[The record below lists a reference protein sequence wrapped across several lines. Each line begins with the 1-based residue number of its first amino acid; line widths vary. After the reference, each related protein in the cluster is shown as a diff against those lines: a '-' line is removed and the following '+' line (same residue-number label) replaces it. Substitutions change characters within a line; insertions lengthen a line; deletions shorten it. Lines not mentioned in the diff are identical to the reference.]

1 VAESAARPDDTIGV
15 RRTLPTPSATPV
27 ASAAADQ
34 VSSDHLPTGSGG
46 GQNASFAVVLAEDH
60 RIVREGTRQL
70 LEHDPSIRVVGEAST
85 GEEAVRLALDLKPS
99 VMLVD
104 IQLNGM
110 NGIDVIRTVARTAP
124 QVRCVVLS
132 AYDDYVY
139 ITEAFEAGACGYL
152 LKTVSAVELVGAVS
166 AAAAGATVTDERI
179 SKRLMERW
187 RSKRPLVERLTP
199 RETDVLRLL
208 VKGSS
213 NKEIAR
219 ALGVGLRTVEG
230 YVSNI
235 FAECGVRSRT
245 EAVLFALS
253 HNLAT
258 VAAAETDE

>member
-1 VAESAARPDDTIGV
+1 MAPD
-15 RRTLPTPSATPV
+15 
-27 ASAAADQ
+27 
-34 VSSDHLPTGSGG
+34 GG
-46 GQNASFAVVLAEDH
+46 GEIDAERPPDGAANWPNASVTVVLVEDH

-70 LEHDPSIRVVGEAST
+70 LDHDPSIRVVGEAST
-85 GEEAVRLALDLKPS
+85 GEEAVRLAVDLKPS

-104 IQLNGM
+104 VQLEGM
-110 NGIDVIRTVARTAP
+110 NGIDVIRTVARTANS
-124 QVRCVVLS
+124 VRCVVLS

-152 LKTVSAVELVGAVS
+152 LKTVSAAELVSAVR

-187 RSKRPLVERLTP
+187 RSKRQITERLTA
-199 RETDVLRLL
+199 RETDVIRLL

-213 NKEIAR
+213 NKEIAA

-230 YVSNI
+230 YVSNV
-235 FAECGVRSRT
+235 FAKCAVRSRT
-245 EAVLFALS
+245 EAVLYALR

-258 VAAAETDE
+258 VPAAESDE

>member
-1 VAESAARPDDTIGV
+1 MLPVPPDARMASGGDGDADTEHLSGG
-15 RRTLPTPSATPV
+15 
-27 ASAAADQ
+27 AADP
-34 VSSDHLPTGSGG
+34 L
-46 GQNASFAVVLAEDH
+46 NASVTVVLVEDH

-70 LEHDPSIRVVGEAST
+70 LDHDPSIRVVGEASS

-104 IQLNGM
+104 VQLEGM
-110 NGIDVIRTVARTAP
+110 NGIDVIRTVARVAN

-152 LKTVSAVELVGAVS
+152 LKTVSAAELVGAVR

-187 RSKRPLVERLTP
+187 RSKRPTTSRLTP

-213 NKEIAR
+213 NKEIA
-219 ALGVGLRTVEG
+219 ATLGVGLRTVEG
-230 YVSNI
+230 YVSNV
-235 FAECGVRSRT
+235 FAKCGVRSRT
-245 EAVLFALS
+245 EAVLYALR

-258 VAAAETDE
+258 VSAAETDE

>member
-1 VAESAARPDDTIGV
+1 MWMLPPPPDDT
-15 RRTLPTPSATPV
+15 V
-27 ASAAADQ
+27 AYAGADQ
-34 VSSDHLPTGSGG
+34 DGSDHLPTGSGG
-46 GQNASFAVVLAEDH
+46 GANASFAVVLAEDH

-70 LEHDPSIRVVGEAST
+70 LEQDPSIRVVGEAST
-85 GEEAVRLALDLKPS
+85 GEEAVRLAVNLKPS

-110 NGIDVIRTVARTAP
+110 NGIDVIRTVARIAP
-124 QVRCVVLS
+124 HVRCVVLS

-152 LKTVSAVELVGAVS
+152 LKTVSAAELVGAVR
-166 AAAAGATVTDERI
+166 AAAVGATVTDERV

-213 NKEIAR
+213 NKEIAE

-230 YVSNI
+230 YVSNV
-235 FAECGVRSRT
+235 FAKCGVRSRT

-258 VAAAETDE
+258 VPTAETDE

>member
-1 VAESAARPDDTIGV
+1 MCTRLGWMLPVPPDV
-15 RRTLPTPSATPV
+15 RM
-27 ASAAADQ
+27 ASAGDGEVDAE
-34 VSSDHLPTGSGG
+34 HLPGG
-46 GQNASFAVVLAEDH
+46 AAGGVSASVTVVLVEDH

-70 LEHDPSIRVVGEAST
+70 LDHDPSIRVVGEASS

-104 IQLNGM
+104 VQLEGM
-110 NGIDVIRTVARTAP
+110 NGIDVIRTVARIAN

-152 LKTVSAVELVGAVS
+152 LKTVSAAELVGAVR

-187 RSKRPLVERLTP
+187 QSKRPSTERLTP

-213 NKEIAR
+213 NKEIA
-219 ALGVGLRTVEG
+219 ATLGVGLRTVEG
-230 YVSNI
+230 YVSNV
-235 FAECGVRSRT
+235 FAKCGVRSRT
-245 EAVLFALS
+245 EAVLYALR

-258 VAAAETDE
+258 VPAAETDE

>member
-1 VAESAARPDDTIGV
+1 MLPVPPDARM
-15 RRTLPTPSATPV
+15 
-27 ASAAADQ
+27 ASAGDGEVDAEHAPAGAA
-34 VSSDHLPTGSGG
+34 GG
-46 GQNASFAVVLAEDH
+46 PNASVTVVLVEDH

-70 LEHDPSIRVVGEAST
+70 LDHDASIRVVGEAST

-104 IQLNGM
+104 VQLEGM
-110 NGIDVIRTVARTAP
+110 NGIDVIRTVARIAN

-139 ITEAFEAGACGYL
+139 ITEAFEAGAYGYL
-152 LKTVSAVELVGAVS
+152 LKTVSAAELIGAVR

-187 RSKRPLVERLTP
+187 RSKRPTTSRLTP

-213 NKEIAR
+213 NKEIA
-219 ALGVGLRTVEG
+219 ATLGVGLRTVEG
-230 YVSNI
+230 YVSNV
-235 FAECGVRSRT
+235 FTKCGVRSRT
-245 EAVLFALS
+245 EAVLYALR

-258 VAAAETDE
+258 VPAAETDE

>member
-1 VAESAARPDDTIGV
+1 MCTRLGWMLPVPPDV
-15 RRTLPTPSATPV
+15 RM
-27 ASAAADQ
+27 ASAGDGEVDAE
-34 VSSDHLPTGSGG
+34 HLPGG
-46 GQNASFAVVLAEDH
+46 AAGGLSASVTVVLVEDH

-70 LEHDPSIRVVGEAST
+70 LDHDPSIRVVGEASS

-104 IQLNGM
+104 VQLEGM
-110 NGIDVIRTVARTAP
+110 NGIDVIRSVARIAN

-152 LKTVSAVELVGAVS
+152 LKTVSAAELIGAVR

-179 SKRLMERW
+179 SRRLMERW
-187 RSKRPLVERLTP
+187 RSKHPTTERLTP

-208 VKGSS
+208 VKGLS
-213 NKEIAR
+213 NKEIA
-219 ALGVGLRTVEG
+219 ATLGVGLRTAEG
-230 YVSNI
+230 YVSNV
-235 FAECGVRSRT
+235 FAKCGVRSRT
-245 EAVLFALS
+245 EAVLYALR

-258 VAAAETDE
+258 VPAAETDE

>member
-1 VAESAARPDDTIGV
+1 MLPARPDGTVG
-15 RRTLPTPSATPV
+15 SAG
-27 ASAAADQ
+27 ADE
-34 VSSDHLPTGSGG
+34 VGLEHLPTGGG
-46 GQNASFAVVLAEDH
+46 TGPNASFAVVLVDDH

-70 LEHDPSIRVVGEAST
+70 LEHDPLIRVVGEAST

-104 IQLNGM
+104 VQLKGM
-110 NGIDVIRTVARTAP
+110 NGIDVIRTVARIAP

-152 LKTVSAVELVGAVS
+152 LKTVSAAELVSAVR

-187 RSKRPLVERLTP
+187 RSKRPLVEHLTP
-199 RETDVLRLL
+199 RETDALRLL

-213 NKEIAR
+213 NREIAQ

-230 YVSNI
+230 YVSNV
-235 FAECGVRSRT
+235 FAKCGVRSRT

-258 VAAAETDE
+258 VPTAETDEY

>member
-1 VAESAARPDDTIGV
+1 MLPAPPDARMVAAGDGEPDAVYVPGGAA
-15 RRTLPTPSATPV
+15 
-27 ASAAADQ
+27 
-34 VSSDHLPTGSGG
+34 GG
-46 GQNASFAVVLAEDH
+46 LNASVTVVLVEDH
-60 RIVREGTRQL
+60 RLVREGTRQL
-70 LEHDPSIRVVGEAST
+70 LDRDPSIRVVGEAST
-85 GEEAVRLALDLKPS
+85 GEEAVRLALDLRPS

-104 IQLNGM
+104 VQLEGM
-110 NGIDVIRTVARTAP
+110 NGIDVIRTVTRVAT

-152 LKTVSAVELVGAVS
+152 LKTVSASELVGAVR

-187 RSKRPLVERLTP
+187 RSKRPATGRLTP

-213 NKEIAR
+213 NKEIA
-219 ALGVGLRTVEG
+219 ATLGVGLRTVEG
-230 YVSNI
+230 YVSNV
-235 FAECGVRSRT
+235 FAKCAVRSRT
-245 EAVLFALS
+245 EAVLYALR

-258 VAAAETDE
+258 VPAAETDE

>member
-1 VAESAARPDDTIGV
+1 MLPVPPDARM
-15 RRTLPTPSATPV
+15 
-27 ASAAADQ
+27 ASAGDGDVDGEHAPAGAAGG
-34 VSSDHLPTGSGG
+34 PT
-46 GQNASFAVVLAEDH
+46 ASVTVVLVEDH

-70 LEHDPSIRVVGEAST
+70 LDHDASIRVVGEART
-85 GEEAVRLALDLKPS
+85 GEEAIRLALDLKPS

-104 IQLNGM
+104 VQLEGM
-110 NGIDVIRTVARTAP
+110 NGIDVIRTVARIAN

-152 LKTVSAVELVGAVS
+152 LKTVSAAELVGAVR

-187 RSKRPLVERLTP
+187 RSKRPTTERLTP

-213 NKEIAR
+213 NKEIA
-219 ALGVGLRTVEG
+219 ATLGVGLRTVEG
-230 YVSNI
+230 YVSNV
-235 FAECGVRSRT
+235 FAKCGVRSRT
-245 EAVLFALS
+245 EAVLYALR

-258 VAAAETDE
+258 VPVAETDE

>member
-1 VAESAARPDDTIGV
+1 V
-15 RRTLPTPSATPV
+15 RRTVPTPSAAPV

-34 VSSDHLPTGSGG
+34 VSSDHLPTGRGG

-85 GEEAVRLALDLKPS
+85 GEEAVRLALDLKPL

-152 LKTVSAVELVGAVS
+152 LKTVSAAELVGAVS

-213 NKEIAR
+213 NKEIAHDM
-219 ALGVGLRTVEG
+219 
-230 YVSNI
+230 NI
-235 FAECGVRSRT
+235 SESLVKAVLQQLFAKTGVRTRSQLVRT
-245 EAVLFALS
+245 AIERHWKELEEEPEGS
-253 HNLAT
+253 
-258 VAAAETDE
+258 

>member
-1 VAESAARPDDTIGV
+1 MAEIAACFDHTIGL
-15 RRTLPTPSATPV
+15 RSMLPGPPDATV
-27 ASAAADQ
+27 ASAGADEAGT
-34 VSSDHLPTGSGG
+34 DYLPTGTGG
-46 GQNASFAVVLAEDH
+46 GSNASFAVVLVEDH

-70 LEHDPSIRVVGEAST
+70 LEHDPSIRVVGEASS
-85 GEEAVRLALDLKPS
+85 GEEAVRLAVDLKPS

-104 IQLNGM
+104 VQLEGM
-110 NGIDVIRTVARTAP
+110 NGIDVIRTVARIAA
-124 QVRCVVLS
+124 QVHCVVLS

-139 ITEAFEAGACGYL
+139 ITEAFEAKAGYL
-152 LKTVSAVELVGAVS
+152 LKTISAAELVGAVH
-166 AAAAGATVTDERI
+166 AAAAGATVTDERT

-187 RSKRPLVERLTP
+187 RSKGPLVERLTP

-208 VKGSS
+208 VTGSS

-230 YVSNI
+230 YVSNV
-235 FAECGVRSRT
+235 FAKCGVRSRT

-258 VAAAETDE
+258 VPAAETDE

>member
-1 VAESAARPDDTIGV
+1 MCTRLGW
-15 RRTLPTPSATPV
+15 TLPVPPDARM
-27 ASAAADQ
+27 ASAGDGEVDAE
-34 VSSDHLPTGSGG
+34 HLPGG
-46 GQNASFAVVLAEDH
+46 AAGGLSASVTVVLVEDH

-70 LEHDPSIRVVGEAST
+70 LDHDASIRVVGEAST
-85 GEEAVRLALDLKPS
+85 GEEAIRLALDLKPS

-104 IQLNGM
+104 VQLEGM
-110 NGIDVIRTVARTAP
+110 NGIDVIRSVARIAN

-152 LKTVSAVELVGAVS
+152 LKTVSAAELVGAVR

-187 RSKRPLVERLTP
+187 RSKRPTTERLTP

-213 NKEIAR
+213 NKEIA
-219 ALGVGLRTVEG
+219 ATLGVGLRTVEG
-230 YVSNI
+230 YVSMSLP
-235 FAECGVRSRT
+235 ECEKCNPGRGCRP
-245 EAVLFALS
+245 AIR

-258 VAAAETDE
+258 VPAAETDE

>member
-1 VAESAARPDDTIGV
+1 MLPVPPDV
-15 RRTLPTPSATPV
+15 RM
-27 ASAAADQ
+27 ASAGDGEVDAE
-34 VSSDHLPTGSGG
+34 HLPGG
-46 GQNASFAVVLAEDH
+46 AAGGVSASVTVVLVEDH

-70 LEHDPSIRVVGEAST
+70 LDHDPSIRVVGEASS

-104 IQLNGM
+104 VQLEGM
-110 NGIDVIRTVARTAP
+110 NGIDVIRTVARIAN

-152 LKTVSAVELVGAVS
+152 LKTVSAAELVGAVR

-187 RSKRPLVERLTP
+187 QSKRPSTERLTP

-213 NKEIAR
+213 NKEIA
-219 ALGVGLRTVEG
+219 ATLGVGLRTVEG
-230 YVSNI
+230 YVSNV
-235 FAECGVRSRT
+235 FTKCGVRSRT
-245 EAVLFALS
+245 EAVLYALR

-258 VAAAETDE
+258 VPAAETDE

>member
-1 VAESAARPDDTIGV
+1 VAEIAACLDDTIGM
-15 RRTLPTPSATPV
+15 RWTLPALPV
-27 ASAAADQ
+27 APLASAAADQ
-34 VSSDHLPTGSGG
+34 VSSDHLPTGSDGG
-46 GQNASFAVVLAEDH
+46 PSASFAVVLAEDH
-60 RIVREGTRQL
+60 RIVREGTRRL

-85 GEEAVRLALDLKPS
+85 GEEAVRLALSLKPA

-104 IQLNGM
+104 VQLEGM
-110 NGIDVIRTVARTAP
+110 NGIDVIRTVARLAP

-152 LKTVSAVELVGAVS
+152 LKTVSAAELVGAVC

-187 RSKRPLVERLTP
+187 RSKRPLIERLTP

-213 NKEIAR
+213 NKEIAS

-235 FAECGVRSRT
+235 FAKCGVRSRT

-258 VAAAETDE
+258 VPAAEADE

>member
-1 VAESAARPDDTIGV
+1 MLPVPPDARI
-15 RRTLPTPSATPV
+15 
-27 ASAAADQ
+27 ASAGDGEVDTEHLSGGAADP
-34 VSSDHLPTGSGG
+34 L
-46 GQNASFAVVLAEDH
+46 NASVTVVLVEDH
-60 RIVREGTRQL
+60 RLVREGTRQL
-70 LEHDPSIRVVGEAST
+70 LDHDPSIRVVGEAST
-85 GEEAVRLALDLKPS
+85 GEEAVQLALDLKPS

-104 IQLNGM
+104 VQLEGM
-110 NGIDVIRTVARTAP
+110 NGIDVIRTVARIAN

-152 LKTVSAVELVGAVS
+152 LKTVSAAELVGAVR

-187 RSKRPLVERLTP
+187 RSKRPTTGRLTP

-213 NKEIAR
+213 NKEIA
-219 ALGVGLRTVEG
+219 ATLGVGLRTVEG
-230 YVSNI
+230 YVSNV
-235 FAECGVRSRT
+235 FAKCGVRSRT
-245 EAVLFALS
+245 EAVLYALR

-258 VAAAETDE
+258 VPAAETDE